1 MQGFS
6 ALNFS
11 KMPAE
16 RALFTAA
23 TGFDEAAMALS
34 GARFTMRLVLN
45 VLTFP
50 PDCIFSSLV
59 SCPKVCTQVCARTQ
73 AAVRVR
79 SGTYQWCLGR
89 ARSAPARR
97 TGASPSLPS
106 LWRQSPVTLRAS
118 PFPSPFVFP
127 RSPCAL
133 VSAANRGTHTLRA
146 PASARDWSA
155 RRGASLLC
163 RRE

>member
-50 PDCIFSSLV
+50 PECF
-59 SCPKVCTQVCARTQ
+59 
-73 AAVRVR
+73 
-79 SGTYQWCLGR
+79 
-89 ARSAPARR
+89 
-97 TGASPSLPS
+97 
-106 LWRQSPVTLRAS
+106 
-118 PFPSPFVFP
+118 FPSSTVTHPNTAG
-127 RSPCAL
+127 STTT
-133 VSAANRGTHTLRA
+133 AASSTPIDSHNMT
-146 PASARDWSA
+146 
-155 RRGASLLC
+155 
-163 RRE
+163 